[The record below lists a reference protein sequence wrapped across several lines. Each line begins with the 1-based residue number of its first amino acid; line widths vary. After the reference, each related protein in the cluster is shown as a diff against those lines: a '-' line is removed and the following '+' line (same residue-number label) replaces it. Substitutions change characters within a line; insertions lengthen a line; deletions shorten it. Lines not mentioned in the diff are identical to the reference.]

1 MFCDYFR
8 TKSSKSDGLK
18 IKIPVIFTYIMD
30 IAGTVGTS
38 AIVGGDAAWLASVA
52 PFSDRVDQRSER
64 VRGPMFYDK
73 EILGPHK
80 TLHSMPISP
89 GILPLIGGSRF
100 FLWVSKRSL
109 IRFKLGMSIV
119 LVVFSEFHDR
129 LGERYLNLRFA
140 IACLGLSVLADFSIT
155 ACLLYALYKPK
166 ILSPETR
173 MQVSSGGDYML
184 DLLTFPGSSLIRQ
197 LAVIAVQT
205 GCAPSFVA
213 ATCLI
218 ILCVIPETLVST
230 AFSMS
235 IGCVYTCTMLFTL
248 NKRAY
253 LRGMNSWIH
262 TTPYPSPDDL
272 APHCFQDD
280 EESGSMK
287 FARPP
292 EVHTGAGSNS
302 SWDRRIETSP
312 RDALLRSDS
321 EPETHLESPPSAK
334 LSFSQHSPLYVSASP
349 TSVASRT
356 APLTHP

>member
-1 MFCDYFR
+1 MQYVFNNWMEATPRGSLQWPHSVIVLTNALNEFVVQCFMTRRFWDLTR
-8 TKSSKSDGLK
+8 LC
-18 IKIPVIFTYIMD
+18 IPCLFL
-30 IAGTVGTS
+30 
-38 AIVGGDAAWLASVA
+38 LAS
-52 PFSDRVDQRSER
+52 
-64 VRGPMFYDK
+64 
-73 EILGPHK
+73 
-80 TLHSMPISP
+80 
-89 GILPLIGGSRF
+89 
-100 FLWVSKRSL
+100 SL
-109 IRFKLGMSIV
+109 SSLGMSIV

-173 MQVSSGGDYML
+173 I
-184 DLLTFPGSSLIRQ
+184 LIRQ